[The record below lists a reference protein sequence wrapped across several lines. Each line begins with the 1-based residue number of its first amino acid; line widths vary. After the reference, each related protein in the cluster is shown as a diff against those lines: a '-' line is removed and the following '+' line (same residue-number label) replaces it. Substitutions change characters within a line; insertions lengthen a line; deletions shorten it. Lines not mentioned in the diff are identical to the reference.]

1 MSNHLLWD
9 DADKDAVNTHWY
21 AELMTIL
28 RRYATSYYVNQME
41 GPDQAVRM
49 KACFSSENWQR
60 LFELRQKYDPD
71 KRFFAHMA

>member
-41 GPDQAVRM
+41 VRI
-49 KACFSSENWQR
+49 
-60 LFELRQKYDPD
+60 RQ
-71 KRFFAHMA
+71 